1 MKAFSFVNRPVEG
14 ERDCTIFD
22 LRGYIDA
29 HTVIEFEKAV
39 NVVIEGG
46 GKSIILDISGLSY
59 ISSAGIGAMM
69 GLTRRLSQRGGDLVL
84 LNPTQKVFAILE
96 GLGFTKIFKIATGE
110 AEALEKV
117 GAKVPQQGGGVG

>member
-1 MKAFSFVNRPVEG
+1 MKAFSFVSR
-14 ERDCTIFD
+14 ERDGKPACSVFE

-39 NVVIEGG
+39 NGAIEQGARA
-46 GKSIILDISGLSY
+46 IVLDISGLSY

-69 GLTRRLSQRGGDLVL
+69 GLARKLSQNGGDLVL

-96 GLGFTKIFKIATGE
+96 GLGFTKIFKIAASETE
-110 AEALEKV
+110 AVEKLR
-117 GAKVPQQGGGVG
+117 GVAETT